1 MMENT
6 AMHFPVFERRC
17 VFSLL
22 FVQIRWGVSLLMDWY
37 HGGGGGGGGG
47 GGFLHIRLHVYTSEA
62 G

>member
-6 AMHFPVFERRC
+6 AMHFPGFERRC

-37 HGGGGGGGGG
+37 HGGGGGG
-47 GGFLHIRLHVYTSEA
+47 FLHIRLHVYTSEA